1 VLVLRATDEPVAGV
15 AMPSPNQRYRFPSL
29 GIEERALGPLEADMV
44 RVRMVYVGVCGSDTH
59 LIAADPS
66 TGYVLSSVPA
76 LIPEHGR
83 VLGHEGVGVVAE
95 VSSPSLTVAPGDVVA
110 FASLVNC
117 GECEA
122 CRRGLPNQCRSAA
135 LLGTERDG
143 LFGDLVDVPAQLMRR
158 VTDLARDD
166 RDLRALACLEP
177 AAVAALACSSAPV
190 NPGDSVL
197 VFGAGPI
204 GAYCAMVARQLRD
217 AGRVVVVEPAEV
229 RRDIVAPWSDEV
241 LGVEEFFGGD
251 GAPVDVVLEASG
263 ALSNVSRVMPRVG
276 PGGRIVLLGRSGEPL
291 VLDSVDHMISEA
303 VSIRGCRGHLGGA
316 IDDVLA
322 AFATGSLP
330 IGAIVTHVLDSL
342 EEARDLLA
350 DPESIAR
357 GHGKVLARLSRI

>member
-1 VLVLRATDEPVAGV
+1 
-15 AMPSPNQRYRFPSL
+15 
-29 GIEERALGPLEADMV
+29 
-44 RVRMVYVGVCGSDTH
+44 
-59 LIAADPS
+59 
-66 TGYVLSSVPA
+66 
-76 LIPEHGR
+76 
-83 VLGHEGVGVVAE
+83 VVAE
-95 VSSPSLTVAPGDVVA
+95 VSSPSVTVAPGDVVA

-122 CRRGLPNQCRSAA
+122 CRRGLPNQCRSAT
-135 LLGTERDG
+135 LLGMERDG

-217 AGRVVVVEPAEV
+217 AGRIVVVEPAEV
-229 RRDIVAPWSDEV
+229 RRNIVAPWSDEV
-241 LGVEEFFGGD
+241 LGVEEFFAGD

-263 ALSNVSRVMPRVG
+263 ALSNIARVMPRME

-291 VLDSVDHMISEA
+291 VLDSVDHMISKA

-316 IDDVLA
+316 IDEVLT
-322 AFATGSLP
+322 AFAAGSLP
-330 IGAIVTHVLDSL
+330 IGAIVTDVLDSL
-342 EEARDLLA
+342 EDARALLA
-350 DPESIAR
+350 DPDSIAR
-357 GHGKVLARLSRI
+357 DHGKVLARLSRI